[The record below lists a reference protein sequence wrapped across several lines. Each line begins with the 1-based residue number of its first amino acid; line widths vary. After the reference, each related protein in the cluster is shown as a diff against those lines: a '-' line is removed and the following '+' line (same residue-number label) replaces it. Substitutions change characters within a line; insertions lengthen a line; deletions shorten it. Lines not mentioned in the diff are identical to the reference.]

1 MHILVTGAGGY
12 LGRALSQ
19 HLLAHGHQ
27 VRGTLR
33 RPGPLPAPLADG
45 VEPVIVGDIG
55 PATDWRAALSG
66 IEAVVHL
73 ASPADQSGLDEASLR
88 RITVDGAATLA
99 RAASDAGIM
108 RFVQISSAKVM
119 GEETLP
125 GQSFRDTDTPAP
137 ATPYAH
143 CKLAAEA
150 AVLELLPSATI
161 IRPPLVYGPGA
172 GGNFARLLRLALIPV
187 PLPVASIDN
196 RRAMLYVGNMVDA
209 IRHCLETHP
218 VSGGQRFLLN
228 DAEEIS
234 LAQLIG
240 RLRTAAGQRPLLIP
254 GPAGLLRLLL
264 GPEAGRRLVGSFSV
278 DAARFS
284 ATLSWRHP
292 FDMEQALLRTIQA
305 SNLNGL

>member
-19 HLLAHGHQ
+19 HLLAHGHRL
-27 VRGTLR
+27 RGAQR
-33 RPGPLPAPLADG
+33 RPGPLADG
-45 VEPVIVGDIG
+45 VEPAVIGDIG
-55 PATDWRAALSG
+55 PATDWRAALAG

-73 ASPADQSGLDEASLR
+73 ASPADQNGLDEASLR
-88 RITVDGAATLA
+88 RITIDGAAALA
-99 RAASDAGIM
+99 RAAAAAGIM

-119 GEETLP
+119 GEETLAGRP
-125 GQSFRDTDTPAP
+125 FRDTDTPVP
-137 ATPYAH
+137 TTPYAH

-150 AVLELLPSATI
+150 AVLEILPAATI
-161 IRPPLVYGPGA
+161 LRPPLIYGPGA
-172 GGNFARLLRLALIPV
+172 GGNFARLLRLARIPV

-240 RLRTAAGQRPLLIP
+240 RLRTAAGQRPMLIP

-284 ATLSWRHP
+284 ATLSWHHP
-292 FDMEQALLRTIQA
+292 FDMEQALLRTVQA
-305 SNLNGL
+305 NNLNGL